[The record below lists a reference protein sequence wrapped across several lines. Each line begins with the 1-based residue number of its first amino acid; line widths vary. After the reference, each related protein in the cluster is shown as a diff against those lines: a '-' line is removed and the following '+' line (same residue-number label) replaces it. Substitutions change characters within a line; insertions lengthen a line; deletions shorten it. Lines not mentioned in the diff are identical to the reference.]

1 MNMGCTKIRPR
12 GALIMAI
19 LASALAI
26 YLVADCAIG
35 HREWWRAVSAVCIAG
50 LWINLWLQNRKKS

>member
-1 MNMGCTKIRPR
+1 MRCTKIKPR

-35 HREWWRAVSAVCIAG
+35 HREWWRAVSAICIAC
-50 LWINLWLQNRKKS
+50 LWTNLWLLNRRKS